1 MTQEPLF
8 PDVLSQ
14 RTTAIEADVNAAGGQ
29 QIVGHKLGLHDDPV
43 EAGKLLSNKIR
54 RNGRHR
60 LSDEETWAIRE
71 MARESMAGKSH
82 LHELES
88 ALLNYEG
95 GRWLTSEDIKAK
107 RRKRKA
113 ALLRELIELEQEEE

>member
-1 MTQEPLF
+1 M
-8 PDVLSQ
+8 
-14 RTTAIEADVNAAGGQ
+14 AIEADINAAGGL

-54 RNGRHR
+54 KNGRHR
-60 LSDEETWAIRE
+60 LSDEETWSIRE
-71 MARESMAGKSH
+71 LARASVAGKSQ

-88 ALLNYEG
+88 ATLNYEG

-113 ALLRELIELEQEEE
+113 ALLRELIELEEEDE

>member
-1 MTQEPLF
+1 M
-8 PDVLSQ
+8 
-14 RTTAIEADVNAAGGQ
+14 EADVNAAGGL

-54 RNGRHR
+54 KNGRHR
-60 LSDEETWAIRE
+60 LSDEESWNIKQW
-71 MARESMAGKSH
+71 ARESESGKSH
-82 LHELES
+82 LVDLENS
-88 ALLNYEG
+88 LLNFE

-113 ALLRELIELEQEEE
+113 ALLRELIELESEEE

>member
-8 PDVLSQ
+8 PNVLSQ
-14 RTTAIEADVNAAGGQ
+14 RLEAVEADVNAAGGLQ
-29 QIVGHKLGLHDDPV
+29 VVGHKLGLHDDPV

-54 RNGRHR
+54 KNGRHR
-60 LSDEETWAIRE
+60 LSDEEAWNIRSW
-71 MARESMAGKSH
+71 ARESDAARSR
-82 LHELES
+82 LAELENS
-88 ALLNYEG
+88 ILNFE
-95 GRWLTSEDIKAK
+95 GRWLTSDDIKAR

>member
-14 RTTAIEADVNAAGGQ
+14 RLTAIEADVNAAGGQ

-54 RNGRHR
+54 KNGRHR
-60 LSDEETWAIRE
+60 LSDEESWQIKQW
-71 MARESMAGKSH
+71 ARESHAGRSH
-82 LHELES
+82 LVDLEN
-88 ALLNYEG
+88 ALLNFE

-113 ALLRELIELEQEEE
+113 VLLRELIELEQEEE